1 MCRYMRQKAFQIYRV
16 LLYEYCT
23 STTIAVKQATELSSV
38 YQNRIFDANWIRN
51 VIL

>member
-16 LLYEYCT
+16 LLYEC
-23 STTIAVKQATELSSV
+23 SIPTTIADKQARELSSV